1 MTRPPDVDAL
11 LSEQARRFGDRV
23 YLECVDPPGQRLTFA
38 QLDAGCHR
46 VAHLLARRG
55 VRANER
61 VTLLGDNGPAFVL
74 LFFGILR
81 YGATVNPLNAEVL
94 GPDLP
99 RILHDVAPRLILWD
113 RALGDQ
119 AATAVAAS
127 GAEAIAFD
135 ELMSRL
141 GDQPASP
148 CAQRVGS
155 PSDLAVLDYTSGT
168 TATAKGVALTH
179 EAFAYGCDGPA
190 RRFDLREGDR
200 VLEYRSLA
208 WASPQLLSLGGSL
221 MVGAGLVL
229 ARRFSH
235 HQFFDWIR
243 EHRVSIVIG
252 VPTVINMLLDR
263 PVALTTGDLPALRFM
278 TSSSAPLSVDRQL
291 EFEDRYKIPI
301 VQGCGMTEAGWMA
314 GNPPDARRL
323 GSIGPPMPH
332 VVASVVSET
341 GAPCGPGEEGELV
354 VRGRQMASAY
364 LTARDR
370 LDPIPQDGFFT
381 GDLART
387 DADGYL
393 YISGRKKDLIIRGGV
408 NVAPAEITTALL
420 SHAAV
425 TDAATIGVP
434 DAVYGEAIVSFVA
447 ARPGQRVT
455 PAEMREHCASRL
467 AAFKVPAHIIV
478 VDAIPKTERGKVAR
492 RALLDLWRERSA
504 RSAS

>member
-11 LSEQARRFGDRV
+11 LGEQARRFGDRV
-23 YLECVDPPGQRLTFA
+23 YLECVDAPGRLTFA
-38 QLDAGCHR
+38 QLDASCHR
-46 VAHLLARRG
+46 VAHFLAGRG

-61 VTLLGDNGPAFVL
+61 ITVLGDNGPAFVV

-99 RILHDVAPRLILWD
+99 RVLYDVAPRLVLWD

-119 AATAVAAS
+119 AAAAVAAC

-135 ELMSRL
+135 ELFPRL
-141 GDQPASP
+141 AEQPASP
-148 CAQRVGS
+148 CPRRVGG
-155 PSDLAVLDYTSGT
+155 PHDLAVLDYTSGT
-168 TATAKGVALTH
+168 TAAAKGVALTH

-190 RRFDLREGDR
+190 RRFDLRESDR

-208 WASPQLLSLGGSL
+208 WASPQLLSLGGTL
-221 MVGAGLVL
+221 HTGTGLVL

-243 EHRVSIVIG
+243 DQGVSIVIG

-263 PVALTTGDLPALRFM
+263 PVALTGADLPGLRFM

-291 EFEDRYKIPI
+291 EFEDRYRIPI

-314 GNPPDARRL
+314 GNPPDARRV

-332 VVASVVSET
+332 VVASIISET
-341 GAPCGPGEEGELV
+341 GAACAPGEEGELLV
-354 VRGRQMASAY
+354 SGRQMASAY

-370 LDPIPQDGFFT
+370 LEPIPQDGFLT
-381 GDLART
+381 GDLARV

-393 YISGRKKDLIIRGGV
+393 YVTGRKKDLIIRGGV

-420 SHAAV
+420 AHAAV
-425 TDAATIGVP
+425 ADAATIGVP
-434 DAVYGEAIVSFVA
+434 DAVYGEAIVSFVC
-447 ARPGQRVT
+447 ARAGHRVS
-455 PAEMREHCASRL
+455 PSEMREHCGARL
-467 AAFKVPAHIIV
+467 AAFKVPAHVIV

-492 RALLDLWRERSA
+492 RALEQLWRERGAPSVP
-504 RSAS
+504 

>member
-1 MTRPPDVDAL
+1 LTRPPDVDAL

-23 YLECVDPPGQRLTFA
+23 YLECVDPPGRLTFA

-46 VAHLLARRG
+46 VAHFLAGRG

-61 VTLLGDNGPAFVL
+61 VTLLGDNSPAFVM

-99 RILHDVAPRLILWD
+99 RILYDVAPRLIFWD

-119 AATAVAAS
+119 AAAAVAAS
-127 GAEAIAFD
+127 GVEAIVFD
-135 ELMSRL
+135 ELMPRL
-141 GDQPASP
+141 GDRPASP
-148 CAQRVGS
+148 CPQRVGG
-155 PSDLAVLDYTSGT
+155 PSDVAVLDYTSGT
-168 TATAKGVALTH
+168 TAAAKGVALTH
-179 EAFAYGCDGPA
+179 DAFAYGCDGPA
-190 RRFDLREGDR
+190 RRFDFRESDR

-208 WASPQLLSLGGSL
+208 WASPQLLSLGGTL
-221 MVGAGLVL
+221 QTGTRLVL
-229 ARRFSH
+229 ARKFSH

-243 EHRVSIVIG
+243 DQRVSIVIG

-263 PVALTTGDLPALRFM
+263 PLALTVADFPGLRFM
-278 TSSSAPLSVDRQL
+278 TSSSAPLSVERQL
-291 EFEDRYKIPI
+291 EFEDRYSIPI

-314 GNPPDARRL
+314 GNPPDARRP
-323 GSIGPPMPH
+323 GSVGPPMPH
-332 VVASVVSET
+332 VAASIRSES
-341 GAPCGPGEEGELV
+341 GAPCRPGEEGELV
-354 VRGRQMASAY
+354 VSGPQMASAY

-370 LDPIPQDGFFT
+370 LEPIPQDGFFT
-381 GDLART
+381 GDLARI

-393 YISGRKKDLIIRGGV
+393 YITGRKKEVIIRGGV
-408 NVAPAEITTALL
+408 NVAAAEITTALL
-420 SHAAV
+420 AHAAV

-447 ARPGQRVT
+447 PRPGHRVT
-455 PAEMREHCASRL
+455 PAEMQEHCGTRL
-467 AAFKVPAHIIV
+467 AAFKVPAHVIV

-492 RALLDLWRERSA
+492 RVLEELWRQRGA
-504 RSAS
+504 RSVP

>member
-1 MTRPPDVDAL
+1 
-11 LSEQARRFGDRV
+11 
-23 YLECVDPPGQRLTFA
+23 FA

-46 VAHLLARRG
+46 VAHWLAARG

-61 VTLLGDNGPAFVL
+61 VTLLGDNSPSFVL

-99 RILHDVAPRLILWD
+99 RILYDAAPRLILWA

-119 AATAVAAS
+119 AAAAVAAS
-127 GAEAIAFD
+127 GAEALAFD
-135 ELMSRL
+135 ELLPRL

-148 CAQRVGS
+148 CPRRVGG

-168 TATAKGVALTH
+168 TAAAKGVALTH
-179 EAFAYGCDGPA
+179 EAFTYGCDGPA
-190 RRFDLREGDR
+190 RRFDLRERDR

-221 MVGAGLVL
+221 RMGAGLVL

-263 PVALTTGDLPALRFM
+263 PVAFTAADFPALRFM

-291 EFEDRYKIPI
+291 ECEDRYKIPSAR
-301 VQGCGMTEAGWMA
+301 GWGMPGAGGMA
-314 GNPPDARRL
+314 GTPPDAGRL

-332 VVASVVSET
+332 VVASIVGET
-341 GAPCGPGEEGELV
+341 GAPCGPDEDGELV

-370 LDPIPQDGFFT
+370 LDPIPQNGFFT
-381 GDLART
+381 GDLARP

-393 YISGRKKDLIIRGGV
+393 YITGRKKHPIIRGG
-408 NVAPAEITTALL
+408 
-420 SHAAV
+420 
-425 TDAATIGVP
+425 
-434 DAVYGEAIVSFVA
+434 
-447 ARPGQRVT
+447 
-455 PAEMREHCASRL
+455 
-467 AAFKVPAHIIV
+467 
-478 VDAIPKTERGKVAR
+478 
-492 RALLDLWRERSA
+492 
-504 RSAS
+504 